1 MLELRLPVR
10 QSGVA
15 GLPLRLL
22 RGAWRELYGLFVDD
36 SALAIITIAALLA
49 VALFAQRFNTQL
61 AGLMLVA
68 GVILA
73 MVVSLSGPARA
84 RAAK

>member
-1 MLELRLPVR
+1 MRLPVR
-10 QSGVA
+10 KPGEA

-22 RGAWRELYGLFVDD
+22 RAAWAELYGLFVDD

-49 VALFAQRFNTQL
+49 VTLFAQRFNTQL
-61 AGLMLVA
+61 AGLLLVA

-73 MVVSLSGPARA
+73 MVISLSGPARA